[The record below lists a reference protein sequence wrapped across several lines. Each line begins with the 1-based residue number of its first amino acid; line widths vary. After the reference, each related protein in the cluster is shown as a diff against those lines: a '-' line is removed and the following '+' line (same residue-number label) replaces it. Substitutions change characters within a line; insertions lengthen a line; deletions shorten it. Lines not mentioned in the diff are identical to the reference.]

1 MENIHQEARLATTG
15 PKEEKLSKDLNKVI
29 DETNPKAARAKALLT
44 VRAVEGSSCRRA
56 IMHRATGCVCSPAVR
71 VSGVSSLGRK

>member
-44 VRAVEGSSCRRA
+44 VSTRHLALASIRGSVRGRRKGGA
-56 IMHRATGCVCSPAVR
+56 MI
-71 VSGVSSLGRK
+71 